1 VGFARCAPAARRGA
15 SATDVTIRRA
25 IIAAAIAVAALRV
38 PAAVAQGDRVPWA
51 SGEYLEY
58 SLKVGAISAGS
69 GRMQV
74 LGRDTVRGRQT
85 WHFRFDFS
93 GGFLFARVN
102 DAYDSWLDAETLFSL
117 RFDQNLH
124 ELGKRRRRTYEIFP
138 DRMKFRLNN
147 EEERE
152 SVSNPLDDASF
163 FYFIRTIPLEVGK
176 SYDFNRYF
184 DPRANPV
191 TIRVLR
197 RERVEV
203 PAGKFDAI
211 VIQPMIKTNG
221 IFSEGG
227 HAELWLSDDDRRI
240 LLQMKSKI
248 PVAGSLNLYLR
259 KFTLPSLT
267 GADSLKPP
275 HE

>member
-1 VGFARCAPAARRGA
+1 MARGRWVAA
-15 SATDVTIRRA
+15 AT
-25 IIAAAIAVAALRV
+25 IIAALAWTS
-38 PAAVAQGDRVPWA
+38 PATAQRVPWA
-51 SGEYLEY
+51 TGEYLEY

-74 LGRDTVRGRQT
+74 LGRDTVRGRPT

-102 DAYDSWLDAETLFSL
+102 DAYDSWLDAETGHAL
-117 RFDQNLH
+117 RFDQNLL
-124 ELGKRRRRTYEIFP
+124 ELGKRRRRIYEIFP
-138 DRMKFRLNN
+138 DRKKFRLNS

-152 SVSNPLDDASF
+152 SVADPLDDASF

-197 RERVEV
+197 REKVEV

-259 KFTLPSLT
+259 KFTLPGLAGT
-267 GADSLKPP
+267 DSLRPP